1 LKKPAQTEWVQAM
14 YALGRGFNKFMIA
27 RALDM
32 QFKGQ
37 KTSGHA
43 EYAQA
48 CHSGKAV
55 ASSSSGAS
63 SAGST
68 Q

>member
-1 LKKPAQTEWVQAM
+1 VLLLKKPAQTEWVQAM

-43 EYAQA
+43 EYA
-48 CHSGKAV
+48 
-55 ASSSSGAS
+55 
-63 SAGST
+63 
-68 Q
+68 